1 MQYQERPPYPPQPP
15 VQPYPPQQ
23 QGQPYPPQP
32 QVVEIKPNGI
42 GANIAEG
49 AGLGLGFGVGDAAGR
64 GLVEYVED
72 LF

>member
-1 MQYQERPPYPPQPP
+1 
-15 VQPYPPQQ
+15 
-23 QGQPYPPQP
+23 
-32 QVVEIKPNGI
+32 VVEIKPNGI

>member
-1 MQYQERPPYPPQPP
+1 MQYQERPHYPPQPP
-15 VQPYPPQQ
+15 AQPYPPQQ

-49 AGLGLGFGVGDAAGR
+49 AGLGLGFGIGDEVA
-64 GLVEYVED
+64 D
-72 LF
+72 FIFK